1 MVTKTQKYCL
11 CRLLQ
16 SHQLTLWQ
24 LCARPSSTKA
34 RAHKL
39 RLRGIDIMDLGI
51 YTTTHLKTDHSATTA
66 YTTSLPLFLRDST
79 RTHFMSS
86 KSGHALSPQFIH
98 QIYTAVT
105 PQISITSLACH
116 EYIESGSAPRLQCTR
131 PPQTLPFH
139 TSTIA

>member
-1 MVTKTQKYCL
+1 MLSGYKNTEILVFVACYSRFSWATVCTTEQ
-11 CRLLQ
+11 
-16 SHQLTLWQ
+16 HQGALSQ
-24 LCARPSSTKA
+24 IK
-34 RAHKL
+34 
-39 RLRGIDIMDLGI
+39 RGIDIMDLGI